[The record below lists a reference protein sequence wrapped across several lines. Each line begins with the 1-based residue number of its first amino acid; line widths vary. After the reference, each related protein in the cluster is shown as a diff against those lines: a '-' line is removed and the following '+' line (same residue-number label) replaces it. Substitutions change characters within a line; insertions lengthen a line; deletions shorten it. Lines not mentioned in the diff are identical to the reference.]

1 MNGEEDFR
9 ALFKDIRSILQERN
23 EIFQALFAKLEEVV
37 INNNN
42 NISDGKKKKKPKSKK
57 KKMIKNTL
65 QRKSKI
71 GAKAKNEKKQ
81 KFCTKFYGNNQ
92 KQENDNW
99 REYWF
104 KIQTG
109 WKFKNLGSSGFDG
122 IKNANWKIIKNKLP
136 MDLVKLKGIYYLD

>member
-1 MNGEEDFR
+1 MTTEVLT
-9 ALFKDIRSILQERN
+9 AIRSILQERKN
-23 EIFQALFAKLEEVV
+23 DMQALIAKLEDVLKIVV
-37 INNNN
+37 INS
-42 NISDGKKKKKPKSKK
+42 ISDGMKKKQPKSKK
-57 KKMIKNTL
+57 KKTVNSTL

-71 GAKAKNEKKQ
+71 GTKPKNEKKQ
-81 KFCTKFYGNNQ
+81 KFCTEFYGENQ
-92 KQENDNW
+92 KQNNDNW

-109 WKFKNLGSSGFDG
+109 WKFKNLGSSEFDG